1 MTRKKALT
9 EKQKQKVVDTLRSD
23 FVVFAKACLKVVDQS
38 AQVLPFELKEAQK
51 IIHEK
56 IEAYRKKHG
65 NVRAIILK
73 GRQMGCSTY
82 IAARFFHKMM
92 FTPHLKTIILS
103 YEGGSAS
110 HLYSMVKNFHHY
122 MPGVLKRG
130 QLKSN
135 RQELKFS
142 NESEYKVK
150 SANSKEVARSLTAQQ
165 IHASEVA
172 FWKDGTSI
180 MSSAL
185 QSLTEKDTEIIFEST
200 ANGHNDFY
208 ELWDKA
214 VKGEIRVLP
223 IFVPW
228 YLEPTFQIRS
238 DLELKDL
245 TLEEQGYAK
254 LYNLTVGQMLW
265 RKEKIAWLGEEKFKQ
280 EYPITPD
287 EAFISTEK
295 NESFIPMP
303 LILDALRRELTEEEE
318 YLNKNEPYIIGVD
331 PAGEGACHT
340 AIVVRKG
347 SEIVLCKNFNTPD
360 TTKVIDLVIY
370 YINKYKPHRL
380 FFDKVGLGKGIF
392 DALKNIDSKY
402 KSCII
407 GINGAEKALTRA
419 PVPYLNRRS
428 EMWDNMKRWIE
439 EEAILPKDQELIEQL
454 TCIGYDFSKS
464 GGKLQLTSKKN
475 IKDRKIS
482 PDKADA
488 LAMTFALGYTPRK
501 KEEEKQEDE
510 HYDFER
516 SLNAQKYGNLAWM
529 R

>member
-1 MTRKKALT
+1 MAKKKYTA
-9 EKQKQKVVDTLRSD
+9 KQKQGILQSLKDD
-23 FVVFAKACLKVVDQS
+23 FTKFAKLSLKIVDKS
-38 AQVLPFELKEAQK
+38 ANVLPFELNEAQR

-56 IEAYRKKHG
+56 LEAYREKYG

-92 FTPHLKTIILS
+92 FHPHLKTIILS
-103 YEGGSAS
+103 YEGGSAG
-110 HLYSMVKNFHHY
+110 HLYNMVKNFHHY
-122 MPGVLKRG
+122 LQKAIKRQ

-185 QSLTEKDTEIIFEST
+185 QNLTEKETEIIFEST

-208 ELWDKA
+208 ELWQKA
-214 VKGEIRVLP
+214 VKGEIKVLP

-228 YLEPTFQIRS
+228 YLEPTFQME
-238 DLELKDL
+238 ELDFKFEDL
-245 TLEEQGYAK
+245 TCDEQGYAK

-265 RKEKIAWLGEEKFKQ
+265 RREKIAWLGEDKFKQ
-280 EYPITPD
+280 EYPITPE

-295 NESFIPMP
+295 NESFIPMS
-303 LILDALRRELTEEEE
+303 LILRALKREFSEEEE

-347 SEIVLCKNFNTPD
+347 SEIIFCQNFKTPD
-360 TTKVIDLVIY
+360 TTKVIDLVIN

-392 DALKNIDSKY
+392 DALKNRP
-402 KSCII
+402 
-407 GINGAEKALTRA
+407 AA
-419 PVPYLNRRS
+419 
-428 EMWDNMKRWIE
+428 
-439 EEAILPKDQELIEQL
+439 
-454 TCIGYDFSKS
+454 
-464 GGKLQLTSKKN
+464 
-475 IKDRKIS
+475 
-482 PDKADA
+482 
-488 LAMTFALGYTPRK
+488 
-501 KEEEKQEDE
+501 
-510 HYDFER
+510 
-516 SLNAQKYGNLAWM
+516 
-529 R
+529 